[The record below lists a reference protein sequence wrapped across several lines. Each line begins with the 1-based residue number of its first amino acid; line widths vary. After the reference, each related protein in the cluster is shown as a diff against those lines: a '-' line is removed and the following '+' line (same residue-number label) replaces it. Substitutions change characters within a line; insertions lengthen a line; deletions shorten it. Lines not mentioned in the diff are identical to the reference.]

1 MNVILTEEHTI
12 IREIFRGIRAAGIY
26 YGTITD
32 WEDGI
37 MLGLHDVDKFTRVDK
52 RIMIALSI
60 YINVFTHDEYKKIH
74 AAVKNV
80 LNKYGKGVY

>member
-1 MNVILTEEHTI
+1 MTITEEHTVV
-12 IREIFRGIRAAGIY
+12 REMFRGIRNAGIY

-37 MLGLHDVDKFTRVDK
+37 TLGIHDVEVFTPVDK

-60 YINVFTHDEYKKIH
+60 YINVFTREEYAKIH
-74 AAVKNV
+74 NVVKNV
-80 LNKYGKGVY
+80 LNKHWKEAC